1 MSSLPAPAALLDLV
15 SRFREQLPDYK
26 RGRYNE
32 TQLRRDFLDPLF
44 RLLGWDVDN
53 SAGYA
58 ESFREVVH
66 EDAVKVGGTTKAP
79 DYSFRLGGR
88 RLFFLEAKKPSVFIK
103 EDIAPAY
110 QLRRYAWSAGLQL
123 SVLSDFEEF
132 AVYDGSVKPGAKD
145 KPSKARVFY
154 CTFEDYAAKWDEIAA
169 LFSKDAVLRGGIERF
184 VKKLPGRR
192 GTAAVDAEFLAQIE
206 SWREVLA
213 RNIALRNPG
222 LDAHGLNHAV
232 QATIDRIV
240 FLRICEDRGIE
251 DEGRLLAQT
260 NGPGIYPRLVSLFR
274 DADDRYNSGLFHFKA
289 EKSRPYEPDEYTLR
303 LAIDDKPLRDII
315 LGLYYPASPYEFS
328 VLPAD
333 ILGSVYER
341 FLGKVIRLTA
351 GGQAKV
357 EDKPEVKKAGGV
369 YYTPT
374 HIVDYIVR
382 QTVGRLLEGRTPRQA
397 EKLRICDPACGSG
410 SFLIGAYQ
418 YLLDWHLKQYTAQ
431 GPEKLAGGRNPRLRR
446 AFVPSPSTGEGQ
458 GGGEGGWRLTVGER
472 KRILLANLYGVDI
485 DPQAVEVTKLSLLL
499 KVLEGETGETLGL
512 KQLKLFHERALP
524 DLDAN
529 ILCGNSLIGGDFF
542 DGRLDLEAEERRRI
556 NAFDWA
562 AGFPGVFTPTPTL
575 PRQGGGGQSPSPS
588 TGEGRDGGEGGFDA
602 VIGNPPYIRIQTLK
616 EWAPLEVEHYKT
628 AYRAASKGNYDIYA
642 VFVERGLQLLN
653 PRGRLG
659 FILPH
664 KFFNAEYGEPL
675 RGLISAGR
683 HLAEV
688 VHFGHQQVFDQ
699 ATTYTCL
706 LFLDKAG
713 AKSCRFQKVDNLLAW
728 RAASPPPPGEREPGS
743 LAPTS
748 FPRPSHLPGGEGVD
762 IPARSITSAPWNF
775 ASGPEGALFD
785 RLMAMPV
792 KLGDVAHLFVGLQ
805 TDADDVFILEET
817 GRSKG
822 KVECFSKATG
832 QSHFFEAEHLKPLLK
847 GSLNIRRYNLSQ
859 VNKLLIFPYGA
870 GADTSRLIPIDE
882 YKRLFPLTWA
892 YLEANKARLSRRA
905 KGQLG
910 MNWYGYVYKKNHSRF
925 TLPKLLAPAIAQGA
939 CFAADL
945 EGKNYF
951 VGSGGGG
958 GGGYGIAIA
967 PTCPLSPLYV
977 LGILNSSVTDAML
990 KSISTPFRGGYIAL
1004 NRQYI
1009 EQVPI
1014 RAIDKKDPADRTRH
1028 DHMVAL
1034 VESMLKLHKQL
1045 AAATTAHDKTLIQRQ
1060 IDATDRQIDTLVY
1073 ELYGLTPAEIALVEG
1088 GAP

>member
-1 MSSLPAPAALLDLV
+1 MPAPAALLDLV

-26 RGRYNE
+26 RGRYTE

-260 NGPGIYPRLVSLFR
+260 NGPGIYPRLVRLFR

-289 EKSRPYEPDEYTLR
+289 EKGRPFEPDEYTLR

-374 HIVDYIVR
+374 HIVDHIVR

-458 GGGEGGWRLTVGER
+458 GGGEGGWCLTVGER

-602 VIGNPPYIRIQTLK
+602 VIGNPPYVRQESLADFKAYFADHYEAYNGTADLYVYFMELGVRLIKPGGVYGIIVSSSFLRAAYGEALRRTLK
-616 EWAPLEVEHYKT
+616 KHAAVLELIDFGGLPVFANAKDTYVCIPILAKT
-628 AYRAASKGNYDIYA
+628 AQPKEVTTCRVRSLDFPNLAEHVSASSYPVPHGQLQPEAWSLRPPAELA
-642 VFVERGLQLLN
+642 VFAKIVAAGKSLGKYVGSSFFRGVTTGLNEAFVIDSETRSRLINQDKHSADLIKPLLGGEDIRRYHHRTTDN
-653 PRGRLG
+653 WLIFPRRGVDIDRYPAIRSHLGQWKDDLTPKKDKSVKRGRK
-659 FILPH
+659 P
-664 KFFNAEYGEPL
+664 
-675 RGLISAGR
+675 GR
-683 HLAEV
+683 YQWYEIQDDVAYW
-688 VHFGHQQVFDQ
+688 QVFDQ
-699 ATTYTCL
+699 P
-706 LFLDKAG
+706 K
-713 AKSCRFQKVDNLLAW
+713 
-728 RAASPPPPGEREPGS
+728 
-743 LAPTS
+743 
-748 FPRPSHLPGGEGVD
+748 
-762 IPARSITSAPWNF
+762 
-775 ASGPEGALFD
+775 
-785 RLMAMPV
+785 
-792 KLGDVAHLFVGLQ
+792 
-805 TDADDVFILEET
+805 
-817 GRSKG
+817 
-822 KVECFSKATG
+822 
-832 QSHFFEAEHLKPLLK
+832 
-847 GSLNIRRYNLSQ
+847 
-859 VNKLLIFPYGA
+859 LIFPDIA
-870 GADTSRLIPIDE
+870 KNPRFMLDTGGH
-882 YKRLFPLTWA
+882 YLTNTA
-892 YLEANKARLSRRA
+892 YC
-905 KGQLG
+905 LG
-910 MNWYGYVYKKNHSRF
+910 TDDRY
-925 TLPKLLAPAIAQGA
+925 L
-939 CFAADL
+939 
-945 EGKNYF
+945 
-951 VGSGGGG
+951 
-958 GGGYGIAIA
+958 
-967 PTCPLSPLYV
+967 
-977 LGILNSSVTDAML
+977 LGILNSRLFWFAIGHI
-990 KSISTPFRGGYIAL
+990 SIPFGMRAGEYRYRLIY
-1004 NRQYI
+1004 QYM

-1014 RAIDKKDPADRTRH
+1014 RAIDFTDAADRAHHER
-1028 DHMVAL
+1028 MVGL
-1034 VESMLKLHKQL
+1034 VESMLKLHEQL